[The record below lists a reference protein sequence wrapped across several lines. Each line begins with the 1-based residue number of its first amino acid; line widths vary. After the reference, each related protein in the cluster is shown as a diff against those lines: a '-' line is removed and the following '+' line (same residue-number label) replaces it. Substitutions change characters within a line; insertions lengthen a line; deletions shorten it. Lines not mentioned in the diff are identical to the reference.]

1 MTAQRGV
8 CLSLA
13 AALLGSAGLCGVLAP
28 PAHAKDPSAV
38 SAADKETARR
48 LLDEGDTL
56 AADGQMAAAL
66 EKYRGADALVDV
78 PTTALPV
85 GRACEALGQLVEA
98 RDAYLRAA
106 RFVAAEPNP
115 AFEDARREAG
125 ERAAALGGRIA
136 TLELTIRGADGA
148 AVTVTLDGAPVAVGA
163 VRERSVNPGSHE
175 VRVAAPGYREARAA
189 VELAEGET
197 KRLTLD
203 LEVDP
208 LAPAGTATAAGPSVP
223 AYPVSTVAGFAL
235 SGAALAVGIGT
246 GVGSLAKGRQLAD
259 ACGADELCPV
269 GQGLEDVQQDGLALA
284 NASNVAFAVAGAGAL
299 FGLVALFA
307 IDDVLGSAAPA
318 EARLAPYVG
327 PGALGVRG
335 SF

>member
-1 MTAQRGV
+1 MTAKRGV

-48 LLDEGDTL
+48 LLDAGDAL

-115 AFEDARREAG
+115 AFDAARREAS

-136 TLELTIRGADGA
+136 TLELTIRGAGGA
-148 AVTVTLDGAPVAVGA
+148 AVTVTLDGAPVAVDA

-175 VRVAAPGYREARAA
+175 VRVAAPGYREARAEVA
-189 VELAEGET
+189 LAEGET

-203 LEVDP
+203 LEADP
-208 LAPAGTATAAGPSVP
+208 LAPADGGAGASGSTFP
-223 AYPVSTVAGFAL
+223 AWTTAGFAL

-246 GVGSLAKGRQLAD
+246 GVGS
-259 ACGADELCPV
+259 
-269 GQGLEDVQQDGLALA
+269 
-284 NASNVAFAVAGAGAL
+284 
-299 FGLVALFA
+299 
-307 IDDVLGSAAPA
+307 
-318 EARLAPYVG
+318 
-327 PGALGVRG
+327 
-335 SF
+335 